1 MEQLIQGIINGVM
14 LGGFYAAM
22 ALGFSVIWGVMGVI
36 NLAHGEFL
44 MVGAYL
50 TWVLNKTFGLDAFA
64 ALIVVIPIMFVIGVI
79 VQLVLINRVVE
90 RPHLVSLLVTFGLG
104 IAIANAAKLIF
115 GADPRITDTALS
127 GFWRIA
133 NTAITIPVTKF
144 FITLVAL
151 TMMGSLYLFL
161 HRTRLGKSIRAAAQN
176 KEAARMV
183 GIEIKLVYV
192 LTFAI
197 CIALTGAAGMLA
209 STTQAVFPFMGPPFT
224 LRAFAITAMAG
235 LGNVPGVLM
244 GGIVLGLVEVL
255 VGIYV
260 PGIGTNLGIVA
271 SYVLLV
277 IILVTRPQGLFGGL
291 KPATE
296 VR

>member
-1 MEQLIQGIINGVM
+1 MDQFLQAIINGVM

-22 ALGFSVIWGVMGVI
+22 VLGFSVIWGVMGVI

-44 MVGAYL
+44 MMGAYL
-50 TWVLNKTFGLDAFA
+50 TWVLDKIFGWDAFA
-64 ALIVVIPIMFVIGVI
+64 ALIVVIPVMFVVGVL

-104 IAIANAAKLIF
+104 IAIANATKLIF
-115 GADPRITDTALS
+115 GADPRITDTAIS
-127 GFWRIA
+127 GFWRLGD
-133 NTAITIPVTKF
+133 TVTVPVTKF
-144 FITLVAL
+144 AITGVAL
-151 TMMGSLYLFL
+151 AMMATLYSFL
-161 HRTRLGKSIRAAAQN
+161 QYTRLGKSIRAAAQN

-183 GIEIKLVYV
+183 GIEINLVYV
-192 LTFAI
+192 LTFGI
-197 CIALTGAAGMLA
+197 CIALTGAAGMLV

-224 LRAFAITAMAG
+224 LKAFAITAMAG
-235 LGNVPGVLM
+235 LGNIPGALL
-244 GGIVLGLVEVL
+244 GGIILGLVEVFI
-255 VGIYV
+255 GIYI

-271 SYVLLV
+271 SYLLLV
-277 IILVTRPQGLFGGL
+277 LILVTRPQGLFGGL